1 MCRNVAESRL
11 VATDPRFEEGVMN
24 RQTNVRVRV
33 SRRPAAPR
41 DTRGEID
48 RRTPSGRILPY

>member
-1 MCRNVAESRL
+1 MDRRI
-11 VATDPRFEEGVMN
+11 
-24 RQTNVRVRV
+24 RVRV

-41 DTRGEID
+41 EREID